1 MQLEERLCS
10 FFDKILQKPADREA
24 FLQRW
29 GNRSTDDNNGL
40 CKQYDTSNDTEIREL
55 FNAICSIAIM
65 EGVVENADTD
75 EELIEEMQYVSG
87 SRRRTF

>member
-10 FFDKILQKPADREA
+10 YFDKILQKPADREA

-29 GNRSTDDNNGL
+29 GNRLNDGDISI
-40 CKQYDTSNDTEIREL
+40 CKQVQSIDDKEIRDL

-65 EGVVENADTD
+65 EGVVENTDTD
-75 EELIEEMQYVSG
+75 DELIEEMQYVCG

>member
-10 FFDKILQKPADREA
+10 FYDKILQKPADRET

-29 GNRSTDDNNGL
+29 GNRSNDEKYGLSKQADTINDN
-40 CKQYDTSNDTEIREL
+40 EIREL

-65 EGVVENADTD
+65 ENVVENTDTD
-75 EELIEEMQYVSG
+75 EELIEEMQYVCG
-87 SRRRTF
+87 SRRRAF